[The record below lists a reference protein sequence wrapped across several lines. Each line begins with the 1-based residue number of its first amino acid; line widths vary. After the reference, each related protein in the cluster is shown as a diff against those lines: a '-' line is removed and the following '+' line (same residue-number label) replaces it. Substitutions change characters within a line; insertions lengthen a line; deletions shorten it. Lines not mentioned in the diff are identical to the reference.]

1 MSVDGDFCKEKDL
14 LAYSQGI
21 LGRRTTL
28 DRLGLRDS
36 TDLLVALG
44 DADLPLPSPPPHI
57 IENQAATFAKIWR
70 SARATLI
77 LPDAGPIN
85 SLWVADELPLF
96 LALDM
101 PIVVVDAVYDEMT
114 SDPSYRK
121 DREVKVFLD
130 THQPPF
136 QIAKTDIGQQERE
149 KRQAGHPLKKNAGE
163 LAIIDFLSS
172 EEGLR
177 HYLQAGD
184 LVVLLFEDADVR
196 IINKPPHLHILST
209 VGLLRGLERVGIV
222 RQADPIIH
230 AMTHPTAQGRR
241 PADAHISVWK
251 PTGPR

>member
-14 LAYSQGI
+14 LAYSQGL
-21 LGRRTTL
+21 LGRREAL

-44 DADLPLPSPPPHI
+44 DADLPLPSTPPHI

-184 LVVLLFEDADVR
+184 PVVLLFEDADVR

-209 VGLLRGLERVGIV
+209 VGLLRGLER
-222 RQADPIIH
+222 
-230 AMTHPTAQGRR
+230 
-241 PADAHISVWK
+241 ISVWK